1 MSTIWYLQFS
11 SFVWDFCERVSA
23 NQHDCLMISNHIKNL
38 KCASLLIL
46 TIWKEGG
53 WVCIFLSLEIV
64 HIWLTTIHNKCIRK
78 AHSHLPLW
86 LFAAL

>member
-23 NQHDCLMISNHIKNL
+23 NQHDCLMISNHIEIL

-53 WVCIFLSLEIV
+53 WVCIFVKSRDCAYLV
-64 HIWLTTIHNKCIRK
+64 NDH
-78 AHSHLPLW
+78 P
-86 LFAAL
+86 